1 MPLALLDVPVAVPD
15 KIFGLTLILDFIDRC
30 HSLWSL
36 HPPQAAL
43 PSLPVWGARYLPCR
57 RGGCVSY
64 RPQHTLMLRFIC
76 HWQRGAPW
84 PLPLARVASS
94 ATGSAPLAPQTLT
107 CGSSPTGTKINPIV
121 NVSFTMGFQLVKKL
135 PIPPRFWYNEGNGG
149 VVMEQWRKDARS
161 EAIIVDLEALVPQD
175 HLLRKIEKVMDYE
188 WLYERLDPYYCHD
201 NGRPGTD
208 PVVLIKMVLIQHLF
222 GIPSLRQTHREI
234 QVNLAYRWFL
244 GYGLLDEIPHFAT
257 VSYAF
262 CKRFPEELAQEI
274 FEHILNKALNNRMVD
289 PSVIFID
296 GTHIKASANKKKFQ
310 KEQVAKAAK
319 VYSGQLRREVNAERE
334 ALGKKPIEDDE
345 DDNDPQNPAG
355 GGTTEKTVS
364 TTDPDSGMFVKG
376 EHERQFAYEAHTAC
390 DSRGFVLGV
399 EVTAG
404 NVHDSVAWDKVYDDV
419 THKHEVQF
427 VTMDAGYKT
436 PWIAKKTLDDG
447 KVPILP
453 YTRYN
458 GNQDRYKPWEYTH
471 DPANDTYTC
480 PRGGILR
487 HTTTDRDGKR
497 TYRSTPKECVDCP
510 CKAKCGA
517 NEKGQKLYTAHIWQE
532 YLDLVEQIRKTQRA
546 KDIYAQ
552 RKETIERVFADAKEK
567 HAMRYTHHRGLA
579 AVTRWVRLK
588 YAAMNLKKLANWSWN
603 NSVLF
608 HIFLFFTPKYAKTP
622 VFT

>member
-1 MPLALLDVPVAVPD
+1 
-15 KIFGLTLILDFIDRC
+15 
-30 HSLWSL
+30 
-36 HPPQAAL
+36 
-43 PSLPVWGARYLPCR
+43 
-57 RGGCVSY
+57 
-64 RPQHTLMLRFIC
+64 
-76 HWQRGAPW
+76 
-84 PLPLARVASS
+84 
-94 ATGSAPLAPQTLT
+94 
-107 CGSSPTGTKINPIV
+107 
-121 NVSFTMGFQLVKKL
+121 
-135 PIPPRFWYNEGNGG
+135 
-149 VVMEQWRKDARS
+149 MESWRKDARR

-222 GIPSLRQTHREI
+222 GIPSLRQTHQRI
-234 QVNLAYRWFL
+234 QDTLSYRWFL

-310 KEQVAKAAK
+310 KE
-319 VYSGQLRREVNAERE
+319 
-334 ALGKKPIEDDE
+334 
-345 DDNDPQNPAG
+345 
-355 GGTTEKTVS
+355 
-364 TTDPDSGMFVKG
+364 G

-404 NVHDSVAWDKVYDDV
+404 NVHDSIAWDTLYDNV

-447 KVPILP
+447 KVPVLP
-453 YTRYN
+453 YTRYT
-458 GNQDRYKPWEYTH
+458 GNQDRYKPWEYTY

-497 TYRSTPKECVDCP
+497 TYRSTPKECVNCP

-588 YAAMNLKKLANWSWN
+588 YAAMNLKKLANRRWK
-603 NSVLF
+603 NSCFAQILLV
-608 HIFLFFTPKYAKTP
+608 FTPKRNRTP
-622 VFT
+622 AFA

>member
-1 MPLALLDVPVAVPD
+1 M
-15 KIFGLTLILDFIDRC
+15 
-30 HSLWSL
+30 
-36 HPPQAAL
+36 
-43 PSLPVWGARYLPCR
+43 
-57 RGGCVSY
+57 GGVFVQS
-64 RPQHTLMLRFIC
+64 
-76 HWQRGAPW
+76 
-84 PLPLARVASS
+84 
-94 ATGSAPLAPQTLT
+94 
-107 CGSSPTGTKINPIV
+107 
-121 NVSFTMGFQLVKKL
+121 VKKL
-135 PIPPRFWYNEGNGG
+135 PIYLRFWYNNRNGG
-149 VVMEQWRKDARS
+149 VFMEQWRKDARS
-161 EAIIVDLEALVPQD
+161 EAIIVDLEALVPQN

-222 GIPSLRQTHREI
+222 GIPSLRQTHQRI
-234 QVNLAYRWFL
+234 QDTLSYRWFL
-244 GYGLLDEIPHFAT
+244 GYGLLDDIPHFAT

-262 CKRFPEELAQEI
+262 CKRFPEELTSEI

-289 PSVIFID
+289 PSIIFID

-310 KEQVAKAAK
+310 KEQVKKAAK
-319 VYSGQLRREVNAERE
+319 IYSGQLRREVNAERE
-334 ALGKKPIEDDE
+334 KLGKKPIEDDE
-345 DDNDPQNPAG
+345 DDNDPQNPDG
-355 GGTTEKTVS
+355 GEMIEKTVS

-404 NVHDSVAWDKVYDDV
+404 NVHDSVAWDKVYDEV
-419 THKHEVQF
+419 TGKYNVQF

-436 PWIAKKTLDDG
+436 PWIAKKTLDDS

-453 YTRYN
+453 YIRYN
-458 GNQDRYKPWEYTH
+458 GRQDRYKPWEYTY
-471 DPANDTYTC
+471 DPTDDTYIC
-480 PRGGILR
+480 PQGERLR
-487 HTTTDRDGKR
+487 HTTTDRNGKR
-497 TYRSTPKECVDCP
+497 TYRSTPEKCKNCP

-517 NEKGQKLYTAHIWQE
+517 NEKGQKVHTTHIWQE
-532 YLDLVEQIRKTQRA
+532 YLDIVEQLRKTERA
-546 KDIYAQ
+546 KKIYAQ

-603 NSVLF
+603 NSFFSTIYL
-608 HIFLFFTPKYAKTP
+608 LFTPKYAKTP
-622 VFT
+622 VFA

>member
-1 MPLALLDVPVAVPD
+1 MPR
-15 KIFGLTLILDFIDRC
+15 IFPWFTAQKLQNSADDYVVSFSD
-30 HSLWSL
+30 
-36 HPPQAAL
+36 AACCRN
-43 PSLPVWGARYLPCR
+43 PEARSLPRDILCFREHRGLHILMIIKGYKKRNGIR
-57 RGGCVSY
+57 RS
-64 RPQHTLMLRFIC
+64 
-76 HWQRGAPW
+76 
-84 PLPLARVASS
+84 
-94 ATGSAPLAPQTLT
+94 
-107 CGSSPTGTKINPIV
+107 
-121 NVSFTMGFQLVKKL
+121 FQLVKEL
-135 PIPPRFWYNEGNGG
+135 PIHPRIWYNKRDGG
-149 VVMEQWRKDARS
+149 FIMEQWRKDARS
-161 EAIIVDLEALVPQD
+161 EIIIVDLEALVPQD

-222 GIPSLRQTHREI
+222 GIPSLRQTYREI

-262 CKRFPEELAQEI
+262 CKRFPEELSAEI

-289 PSVIFID
+289 PSIIFID

-310 KEQVAKAAK
+310 KEQVSKAAK

-334 ALGKKPIEDDE
+334 KLGKKPIEDDE
-345 DDNDPQNPAG
+345 DKNDPENPTG

-404 NVHDSVAWDKVYDDV
+404 NVHDSVAWDTLYDNVTRKHKVQY
-419 THKHEVQF
+419 

-436 PWIAKKTLDDG
+436 PWIAKKTIEDG
-447 KVPILP
+447 KIPVLP
-453 YTRYN
+453 YTRYT
-458 GNQDRYKPWEYTH
+458 GNQNRYKPWEYTYN
-471 DPANDTYTC
+471 PIEDTYIC
-480 PRGGILR
+480 PRGGVLR

-497 TYRSTPKECVDCP
+497 AYRSTPKECANCP

-517 NEKGQKLYTAHIWQE
+517 NEKGQKLFTTHIWQE
-532 YLDLVEQIRKTQRA
+532 YLDLVEQIRKNDYA
-546 KDIYAQ
+546 KKIYAQ

-588 YAAMNLKKLANWSWN
+588 YAAINLKKLANWSWN
-603 NSVLF
+603 NS
-608 HIFLFFTPKYAKTP
+608 IFLRILRIFAPKYKRTP
-622 VFT
+622 VFA